1 MNFHGQLIMIDL
13 FTHTK
18 GVVPKILG
26 PKLRANG
33 FNFFEV
39 FRHFNWGGF
48 PQL

>member
-1 MNFHGQLIMIDL
+1 MTSLSMAL
-13 FTHTK
+13 A
-18 GVVPKILG
+18 KILG